1 MRQAL
6 GVRGL
11 AGVTLPALLALLA
24 TLVAACAAGDKVKPV
39 VVQPV
44 VTAPGQKVV
53 TVTAGQNGAVIELG
67 LEQELVVR
75 LATNVTSGREWS
87 LVDLAPGVLGVLGVS
102 GPVFERDLRTANPG
116 EAAGTS
122 VWRLRP
128 MAAGAVTLR
137 FEYRRPR
144 KVEPVAEVVTY
155 AVTIR

>member
-1 MRQAL
+1 MRQAV

-11 AGVTLPALLALLA
+11 VGVALPALLALLA

-44 VTAPGQKVV
+44 VTAPGQKSV
-53 TVTAGQNGAVIELG
+53 TVTAGQTGAVIELG

-87 LVDLAPGVLGVLGVS
+87 LVDLAPGVLGVN